1 MILPLNYRVIVKP
14 FEVEDIDPKY
24 EIAKRMNFKLV
35 ESERERLTGAVDQ
48 GIILHVGP
56 TAELAKDVHI
66 GDEVFFAR
74 YAGKKLIDPNTK
86 EEVLAL
92 NDEDLIAVVRKE
104 TE

>member
-14 FEVEDIDPKY
+14 KEVEEIDEKY
-24 EIAKRMNFKLV
+24 EIAKRINFQLI

-48 GIILHVGP
+48 GIILHIGAK
-56 TAELAKDVHI
+56 AELAEELNV

-74 YAGKKLIDPNTK
+74 YAGKKLIDPITK

-92 NDEDLIAVVRKE
+92 NDEDLIAVVRKD
-104 TE
+104 

>member
-14 FEVEDIDPKY
+14 KEVEEIDEKY
-24 EIAKRMNFKLV
+24 EIAKRINFQLI

-48 GIILHVGP
+48 GIILHIGAK
-56 TAELAKDVHI
+56 AELAEELKV

-74 YAGKKLIDPNTK
+74 YAGKKLIDPITK

-92 NDEDLIAVVRKE
+92 NDEDLIAVVRKD
-104 TE
+104 